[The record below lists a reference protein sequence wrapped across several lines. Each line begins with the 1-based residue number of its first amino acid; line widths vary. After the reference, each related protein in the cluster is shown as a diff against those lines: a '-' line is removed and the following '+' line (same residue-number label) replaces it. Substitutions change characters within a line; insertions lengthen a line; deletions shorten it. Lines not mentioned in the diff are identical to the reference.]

1 MVEWLFKGMCWI
13 NIDGENKFKIKPIID
28 GNISFARGEYKSIYG
43 VVKVKWNKVGDSIK
57 IEIEIPSN
65 TSAIF
70 LFKDKEFNLLAGKYS
85 FTF

>member
-1 MVEWLFKGMCWI
+1 MCWI